1 MSTPSLRKG
10 KVRDIYDLGN
20 NKLVIITTDRI
31 SAFDFPLQPDI
42 PDKGRILQALSLFWT
57 DLLDVGYHLIT
68 DDGCMPEPLKSDP
81 SLKGRAMLVE
91 KAEVIPFECVVR
103 GYLCGSAWKDYQN
116 SGEVCGIKLPMGLK
130 QNMPLPKPIFTP
142 ATKAQTGHDENV
154 SYETLEKALGV
165 DLASWLEIT
174 SLEMYEEGAKHC
186 WERGLILADTKFEF
200 GLLKHMGDERVLI
213 DEVMTPDSSR
223 FWPVDKYWLG
233 VSIRSF
239 DKQFVRDYLEQ
250 SGWDKNSPPPSLPP
264 KVIQKTQFKY
274 IEAYER
280 ITKKKWV

>member
-1 MSTPSLRKG
+1 MTNVRHG
-10 KVRDIYDLGN
+10 KVRDIYDVGPTE
-20 NKLVIITTDRI
+20 LVIVTTDRI
-31 SAFDFPLQPDI
+31 SAFDHVLPNEI
-42 PDKGRILQALSLFWT
+42 PDKGRILQAVSLFWT
-57 DLLDVGYHLIT
+57 DLLDVSYHLIT
-68 DDGCMPEPLKSDP
+68 DDVERMPDFIKNDPLM
-81 SLKGRAMLVE
+81 KGRAMLVE

-142 ATKAQTGHDENV
+142 ATKAETGHDENI
-154 SYETLEKALGV
+154 SYETLEKALGKE
-165 DLASWLEIT
+165 LASWLESK
-174 SLEMYEEGAKHC
+174 SLELYKDGVKHC
-186 WERGLILADTKFEF
+186 WERGIILADTKFEW
-200 GLLKHMGDERVLI
+200 GLLKHMGNERVLI

-239 DKQFVRDYLEQ
+239 DKQFVRDYLETC
-250 SGWDKNSPPPSLPP
+250 GWDKNSPPPPLPP

-280 ITKKKWV
+280 ITEKKWA

>member
-1 MSTPSLRKG
+1 MTKMRSG
-10 KVRDIYDLGN
+10 KVRDIYDVSDTE
-20 NKLVIITTDRI
+20 LVIVTTDRI
-31 SAFDFPLQPDI
+31 SAFDHVLPTLI

-57 DLLDVGYHLIT
+57 DILDVGYHLIT
-68 DDGCMPEPLKSDP
+68 DDVERMPDFIKNDPLM
-81 SLKGRAMLVE
+81 KGRAMMVE

-103 GYLCGSAWKDYQN
+103 GFLCGSAWKDYQN
-116 SGEVCGIKLPMGLK
+116 TGEVCGIKFPPGLK

-142 ATKAQTGHDENV
+142 ATKAATGHDENI
-154 SYETLEKALGV
+154 SYETLEKALGKE
-165 DLASWLEIT
+165 LASWLESK
-174 SLEMYEEGAKHC
+174 SLDLYQDGAKHC
-186 WERGLILADTKFEF
+186 WERGLILADTKFEW
-200 GLLKHMGDERVLI
+200 GLLKHMNGEKVLI

-250 SGWDKNSPPPSLPP
+250 SGWDKNSPPPPLPP
-264 KVIQKTQFKY
+264 RVVQKTKFKY

-280 ITKKKWV
+280 ITGKKYE